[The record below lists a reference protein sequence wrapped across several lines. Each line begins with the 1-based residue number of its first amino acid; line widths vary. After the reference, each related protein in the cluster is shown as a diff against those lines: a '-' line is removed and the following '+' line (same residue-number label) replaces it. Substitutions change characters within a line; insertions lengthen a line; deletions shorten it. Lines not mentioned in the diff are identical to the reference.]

1 MEILRCLLL
10 PIYGKTL
17 IVPYSALAEVITF
30 PKTISYVESKSCV
43 IGEFEWRGFTV
54 PLLCLEAKDKE
65 GSFKQTPNLHVAIL
79 NRMNEGNYPDFIG
92 IVLQTV
98 PVMNR
103 YKRADMEF
111 VRESKEPYL
120 LMEVKVRDK
129 MAFIPNI
136 TWIEETAQKKK

>member
-17 IVPYSALAEVITF
+17 ILPYSALAEVITF
-30 PKTISYVESKSCV
+30 PKTISYLESKSSV
-43 IGEFEWRGFTV
+43 IGEFEWRGFRV
-54 PLLCLEAKDKE
+54 PLLCLEANDKDV
-65 GSFKQTPNLHVAIL
+65 SFNMTSNLHVAIL

-103 YKRADMEF
+103 YKNADIEF
-111 VRESKEPYL
+111 VREAKEPYL

-136 TWIEETAQKKK
+136 AWIEERLTKK